1 MRFIKYFLAILL
13 AAVLLA
19 LPAAADIEKNGKV
32 VIVIDPGHGGVD
44 GGSDKGTVPEKVYNM
59 KLSEYLRDA
68 LEATGLFEV
77 YMTRET
83 DVYLKY
89 LPRIMVAKEAGAD
102 LVISMH
108 CNTVYEN
115 WVRGSSA
122 YVSLIE
128 DYCADD
134 VANLLL
140 DYLGEAVSI
149 PRGQVYTRAD
159 TGDSLGVYY
168 WDYEKQWDMPG
179 AWWLGKV
186 SDYYSISTWSSKFG
200 IPSVIIEHGYLTN
213 WSDLAV
219 LDNDDDLR
227 KMAQAEADA
236 LVAYYTGH
244 YHEFGEYEVDFPS
257 NCTFV
262 GTESR
267 RCTIC
272 GARSGIRP
280 LPASP
285 DNHFW
290 RQTGSA
296 QVSCES
302 DGYVSYVCQIAYN
315 ANDKGY
321 PCDVHTYFTNE
332 KSPGHDY
339 NVLEDS
345 EPTHDKDGLLHKVCR
360 TCGHEIREVRAG
372 EGHNW
377 ELAESVAPT
386 CEADGAD
393 NYICSVCGETKTE
406 VLTTSGHEF
415 DIVSDTQA
423 THTEDGF
430 FKQIC
435 KICGKEE
442 SEVRAAEGHS
452 FTEIVAETLPTC
464 TEDGKRASKCTVC
477 GEIIDEVLPATGH
490 TEVYSEDGRERSC
503 ATCGRILYTAPLKFY
518 ENPAFYAVIV
528 AILIV
533 SGVAIA
539 FFAIRNRRVYIEEEV
554 DVLIAKP
561 DEEENEEEAEEVEE
575 ELDDDEEYP
584 EEEPTAVEREEIPYE
599 YDEETCT
606 PDGEEDFEAEEAKT
620 EE

>member
-1 MRFIKYFLAILL
+1 MRFLKYFLAILL

-19 LPAAADIEKNGKV
+19 LPAAADIEKNGKI

-44 GGSDKGTVPEKVYNM
+44 GGSDKGTVPEKVYNL
-59 KLSEYLRDA
+59 KLSMYLRDA
-68 LEATGLFEV
+68 LEETGLFEV
-77 YMTRET
+77 HMTRET
-83 DVYLKY
+83 DEYLKY
-89 LPRIMVAKEAGAD
+89 LPRVLVAKEAGAD

-108 CNTVYEN
+108 CNTVYES
-115 WVRGSSA
+115 WVSGSSA

-134 VANLLL
+134 IANLLL
-140 DYLGEAVSI
+140 DYLGGATTI
-149 PRGQVYTRAD
+149 PRGKVYTRAD

-186 SDYYSISTWSSKFG
+186 SDYYSMITWSTKFG

-213 WSDLAV
+213 WNDLAV
-219 LDNDDDLR
+219 LDNDECLR
-227 KMAQAEADA
+227 AMAQAEADA
-236 LVAYYTGH
+236 LVANYGGH
-244 YHEFGEYEVDFPS
+244 EHQFGEYKTDYPS

-280 LPASP
+280 LPAAP

-296 QVSCES
+296 KVSCES
-302 DGYVSYVCQIAYN
+302 DGFVSYVCQISYN

-321 PCDVHTYFTNE
+321 PCDVHTYSTTE
-332 KSPGHDY
+332 KASGHDY
-339 NVLEDS
+339 NVFEDS
-345 EPTHDKDGLLHKVCR
+345 QPTHDKDGLLHKVCR

-377 ELAESVAPT
+377 ELVESVAPT
-386 CEADGAD
+386 CEEDGQD
-393 NYICSVCGETKTE
+393 NYACSVCEETKTDIHPAF
-406 VLTTSGHEF
+406 GHDFE
-415 DIVSDTQA
+415 IVSDTQA
-423 THTEDGF
+423 THTEDGL

-435 KICGKEE
+435 KTCGKEE
-442 SEVRAAEGHS
+442 SEVREAEGH
-452 FTEIVAETLPTC
+452 TYDETVSAASPTC
-464 TEDGKRASKCTVC
+464 TEGVLFERPCTVC
-477 GEIIDEVLPATGH
+477 GEVKEEVIPAAGH
-490 TEVYSEDGRERSC
+490 TEVYSEDGRERYCSV
-503 ATCGRILYTAPLKFY
+503 CGLILYTAPLKFY
-518 ENPAFYAVIV
+518 ENPAFYAVV
-528 AILIV
+528 AAILIL
-533 SGVAIA
+533 SGVAVA
-539 FFAIRNRRVYIEEEV
+539 FFALRNRRVYVEEEV

-561 DEEENEEEAEEVEE
+561 EDEEPDEDEQEDDGQEDDEPEEAAQEGIHV
-575 ELDDDEEYP
+575 
-584 EEEPTAVEREEIPYE
+584 E
-599 YDEETCT
+599 YDEETND
-606 PDGEEDFEAEEAKT
+606 PAARSDEESDSEDFVKPEKT